1 MNPPVFAFHI
11 AGGTIALLGGLVA
24 VCARKGAR
32 LHRFAGMVFVIAMLI
47 MATTADI
54 LALVI
59 PGQQVNFL
67 IGTFTLYLICT
78 AWLSAHRTRGRGA
91 EAALFA
97 VVLLLAIPFT
107 ILAVQLA
114 IGAAPLFHSAIP
126 FEGPVLIA
134 MYVFTALLIFACF
147 ADLKLL
153 WAGGLSGRARIERHL
168 WRMCL
173 GLTFAAGSAFTN
185 GFPRLLPSS
194 VHIPVP
200 VLFVPQLT
208 SFLVLIF
215 WMARVHFTSWYERNV
230 QCDK

>member
-97 VVLLLAIPFT
+97 VVLSPSLSPSSLCSSPSVPRRCSI
-107 ILAVQLA
+107 
-114 IGAAPLFHSAIP
+114 APSRL
-126 FEGPVLIA
+126 
-134 MYVFTALLIFACF
+134 
-147 ADLKLL
+147 
-153 WAGGLSGRARIERHL
+153 RAR
-168 WRMCL
+168 C
-173 GLTFAAGSAFTN
+173 
-185 GFPRLLPSS
+185 
-194 VHIPVP
+194 
-200 VLFVPQLT
+200 
-208 SFLVLIF
+208 
-215 WMARVHFTSWYERNV
+215 
-230 QCDK
+230 